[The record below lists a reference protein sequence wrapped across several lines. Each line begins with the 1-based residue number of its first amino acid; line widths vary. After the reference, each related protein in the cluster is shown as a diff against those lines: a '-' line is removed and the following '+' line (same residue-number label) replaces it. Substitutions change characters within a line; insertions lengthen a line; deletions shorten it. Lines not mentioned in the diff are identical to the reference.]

1 MDGKSKNILSRSVV
15 TETQVVKTTP
25 DSKINTT
32 VKIQSLIEAHVYYAG
47 QVSGQLYEWN
57 RAGAIVD
64 VDERDVP
71 ELLAKR
77 SGKKPCCGGE
87 RTKIFQLA
95 D

>member
-15 TETQVVKTTP
+15 TETQVVKTAP
-25 DSKINTT
+25 DSTINL
-32 VKIQSLIEAHVYYAG
+32 VKVQSLVDAHVYYTG
-47 QVSGQLYEWN
+47 RESGRPYEWN
-57 RAGAIVD
+57 KAGAIVN
-64 VDERDVP
+64 VDESDVP

>member
-1 MDGKSKNILSRSVV
+1 MDGKSKNIFSRSVV
-15 TETQVVKTTP
+15 TETEVVKTTP
-25 DSKINTT
+25 DSKIKL
-32 VKIQSLIEAHVYYAG
+32 VRIQSLIEAHVYYAG

-57 RAGAIVD
+57 KAGAIVD
-64 VDERDVP
+64 VDESDVP

-95 D
+95 N

>member
-1 MDGKSKNILSRSVV
+1 MDGKSKNILSRSVI

-25 DSKINTT
+25 DSTIKL
-32 VKIQSLIEAHVYYAG
+32 VKVQSLVDAHVYYTG
-47 QVSGQLYEWN
+47 RESGRPYEWN
-57 RAGAIVD
+57 NAGAIVN
-64 VDERDVP
+64 VDESDVP